1 MQRNT
6 TRSIIHLDMDTF
18 FVSVERLLDS
28 TLNGKPVSVGGG
40 HRGVVAA
47 CSYETRTYGVHS
59 AMPMKSALELCPEAI
74 VIAGDMN
81 NYSYYSK
88 MVTEII
94 KSESPIF
101 EKASVDEFY
110 LDVSGMDRYFGCY
123 EWGKELRK
131 KIISESGLP
140 ISMGLSQNK
149 MVSKVATGEAKPNNT
164 RQILPGTEIQFLD
177 PMPVHKIPMIGKKTS
192 ELLRSMGVRKVETLR
207 QIPKKLMEYTFGKNG
222 IVMWQRAQGIDHTP
236 ITPYSEQ
243 KSISTES
250 TFHDDSMDVKQ
261 MKAIL
266 VAMIEKLAHKLRDQN
281 RLTSNISIKIRYSNF
296 DTESKQKKIS
306 YTASDKTLIRYG
318 KELFD
323 QLYTRRMMLRLI
335 GVRLSGLVHGNYQ
348 INLFDDAEEY
358 IQLYQALDKIRH
370 KHGLES
376 IMRGNT
382 VGLDK
387 RLRRDE
393 NWFGA

>member
-1 MQRNT
+1 
-6 TRSIIHLDMDTF
+6 
-18 FVSVERLLDS
+18 
-28 TLNGKPVSVGGG
+28 
-40 HRGVVAA
+40 
-47 CSYETRTYGVHS
+47 
-59 AMPMKSALELCPEAI
+59 
-74 VIAGDMN
+74 
-81 NYSYYSK
+81 
-88 MVTEII
+88 
-94 KSESPIF
+94 
-101 EKASVDEFY
+101 
-110 LDVSGMDRYFGCY
+110 MDRYFGCY

-131 KIISESGLP
+131 KISSESGLP
-140 ISMGLSQNK
+140 ISMGLPQNK

-164 RQILPGTEIQFLD
+164 RQILPGTEIAFLD
-177 PMPVHKIPMIGKKTS
+177 PMPLHKIPMIGKKTS
-192 ELLRSMGVRKVETLR
+192 ELLRSMGVKKVETLR

-266 VAMIEKLAHKLRDQN
+266 VAMIEKLAHKLREQN

-306 YTASDKTLIRYG
+306 YTASDKSLIRFG

-323 QLYTRRMMLRLI
+323 RLYTRRIMLRLI

-348 INLFDDAEEY
+348 INLFGDTEEY

-370 KHGLES
+370 KYGLS